1 MPKVHQINHPLLAHS
16 LTILRNR
23 NSDTECFRRHTA
35 IVSQIMIMEATR
47 EISIDER
54 LIQTPLTEHRGAE
67 IHRSLIFVPVL
78 RAGISMLFP
87 ARDFLPWASVGFIG
101 LERDDNT
108 AIAREYYQKFPG
120 DLDKKRVLVLD
131 PMLATGGSLADTITA
146 LIDKGAR
153 SITAI
158 CIVAAPEGLSYLQ
171 DKYPQVD
178 IFVAAIDSH
187 LNDQKYIVPGL
198 GDFGDRYFGT

>member
-1 MPKVHQINHPLLAHS
+1 M
-16 LTILRNR
+16 
-23 NSDTECFRRHTA
+23 
-35 IVSQIMIMEATR
+35 
-47 EISIDER
+47 
-54 LIQTPLTEHRGAE
+54 
-67 IHRSLIFVPVL
+67 
-78 RAGISMLFP
+78 
-87 ARDFLPWASVGFIG
+87 GFIG

-108 AIAREYYQKFPG
+108 AIASEYYQKFPG

-131 PMLATGGSLADTITA
+131 PMLATGGFLADTITA

-153 SITAI
+153 SKTAI
-158 CIVAAPEGLSYLQ
+158 CIVATPEGFSYLQ